1 MSTTAM
7 TDPKSTS
14 EPKMHAPASS
24 DGPVEGSAGNPD
36 PGSEPYAEALLG
48 QDEIDSLFFV
58 SKAAPE
64 LSGIPALV
72 SKQSVSYEGAR
83 TLEVV
88 MDRFIRNL
96 STSLRKLTSENV
108 ELTLEAVISLRLGD
122 YLDSLPVPAM
132 IAVFRA
138 VEWEGCGLLTLSS
151 HLVYSIIEVLLG
163 GRSAFDARRIDG
175 RPFTGIERVLT
186 KRLTGVLLRDMAA
199 AFAPLGAIEFRL
211 EQLETNPRHAAIG
224 RPTDGATLFRIKADM
239 KDRGGRFEIVL
250 PHAALEPVRDL
261 LLQKFGGEKLG
272 SNSLW
277 AAHLWQ
283 QTLMS
288 SIELEAVL
296 EEQIVPLAEVMG
308 LAVGTTLRL
317 NASADTSV
325 ILRRG
330 HVPVLRGQMGRVG
343 DRIAIRIEERL
354 ARDQT
359 SP

>member
-14 EPKMHAPASS
+14 EPKMRLQHLGRA
-24 DGPVEGSAGNPD
+24 GRGRRGNPD
-36 PGSEPYAEALLG
+36 PGSEPYAEAFLG

-58 SKAAPE
+58 SKAAPG
-64 LSGIPALV
+64 LSGIRALV

-88 MDRFIRNL
+88 IDRFIRNF

-199 AFAPLGAIEFRL
+199 AFAPLGAIDSASTSS
-211 EQLETNPRHAAIG
+211 TNPWHAAIG

-239 KDRGGRFEIVL
+239 KDRGGRFDR
-250 PHAALEPVRDL
+250 AAPCRARAGTRSAPAKVRGREAR
-261 LLQKFGGEKLG
+261 LQLALGGT
-272 SNSLW
+272 SV
-277 AAHLWQ
+277 AADADED
-283 QTLMS
+283 
-288 SIELEAVL
+288 IELEA
-296 EEQIVPLAEVMG
+296 
-308 LAVGTTLRL
+308 
-317 NASADTSV
+317 
-325 ILRRG
+325 ILRSRSSRS
-330 HVPVLRGQMGRVG
+330 LR
-343 DRIAIRIEERL
+343 
-354 ARDQT
+354 
-359 SP
+359 